1 MRTLAALLFLM
12 SSTPALAQS
21 GGEDEPICADR
32 PGLGSP
38 PCATPV
44 GRVVVE
50 LGLGSW
56 TLDREDGQRSDTVT
70 VGETLIRAGVADGLE
85 VQLGWTAFGHVRER
99 AAMGVDRQSGVGD
112 VSVALLKTIVEGD
125 TLELSAIGRVT
136 APVGGEAIGAGDWSF
151 DLVAPAGIA
160 LSDTLSLDLTPIVS
174 AAADEDR
181 SGRHFVGGSVVGLRT
196 DIGDT
201 ALASLEIAAFHDDD
215 PAGATTPL
223 QLGLSAAWRPNP
235 DLQLDAGANV
245 GLNSDADDL
254 ELYIGISRRF

>member
-1 MRTLAALLFLM
+1 MRSLAALLLLLSATSVF
-12 SSTPALAQS
+12 AQS
-21 GGEDEPICADR
+21 GDDEPICADR

-56 TLDREDGQRSDTVT
+56 TLDRESGERSDTVT
-70 VGETLIRAGVADGLE
+70 AGDTLVRAGVADGLE
-85 VQLGWTAFGHVRER
+85 VQLGWSAFGHVRER
-99 AAMGVDRQSGVGD
+99 DAMGVEQQSGVGD
-112 VSVALLKTIVEGD
+112 VSVALLKTVVEGD

-151 DLVAPAGIA
+151 DLVAPASIA
-160 LSDTLSLDLTPIVS
+160 LTDTLSFDLTPSVS

-181 SGRHFVGGSVVGLRT
+181 SGRHFVGGGVVGLST
-196 DIGDT
+196 DIGET
-201 ALASLEIAAFHDDD
+201 ALASLEVAAFHDDD
-215 PAGATTPL
+215 PAGATTPV

-235 DLQLDAGANV
+235 DVQLDVGTNL
-245 GLNSDADDL
+245 GLNRDADDL
-254 ELYIGISRRF
+254 ELYVGISRRF